1 LTNEE
6 TNMLKLIVIALVVLL
21 ALILIYAATRPDTF
35 HVERSIS
42 IKAPP
47 EKIFALI
54 NDFRQWDA
62 WTPYNK
68 DPAMKKT
75 YSANTSGKGAHYAWE
90 GNKEVG
96 QGEITIT
103 DTTPPREIEMELHMI
118 KPFEGRN
125 HVVFSIDAAGDSTK
139 VIWALEDRHTYF
151 VKLLSVF
158 LNLDKMIGSD
168 FETGLAKLKA
178 VAER

>member
-1 LTNEE
+1 
-6 TNMLKLIVIALVVLL
+6 MLKLIVLAVVVLL
-21 ALILIYAATRPDTF
+21 VIVLVYASTRPDTIR
-35 HVERSIS
+35 VERSID
-42 IKAPP
+42 IKAPQ
-47 EKIFALI
+47 EKIFGLI

-75 YSANTSGKGAHYAWE
+75 YSENTSGKGAHYAWE

-103 DTTPPREIEMELHMI
+103 DTTPPREIEMDLHMI

-125 HVVFSIDAAGDSTK
+125 HVVFSIEPAGDSTK
-139 VIWALEDRHTYF
+139 VTWALEDRHSYM
-151 VKLLSVF
+151 VKVMTVF
-158 LNLDKMIGSD
+158 FNLDKMIGGD
-168 FETGLAKLKA
+168 FEVGLAKLKT
-178 VAER
+178 VAEK

>member
-1 LTNEE
+1 
-6 TNMLKLIVIALVVLL
+6 MLKIIMIAAVVLL
-21 ALILIYAATRPDTF
+21 AVILLYATTKPDTF
-35 HVERSIS
+35 HTERSIIINAS
-42 IKAPP
+42 P
-47 EKIFALI
+47 EKIFGLI
-54 NDFRQWDA
+54 NDFCQWDA

-68 DPAMKKT
+68 DPAMKRT
-75 YSANTSGKGAHYAWE
+75 YGENTIGKGAHYAWE
-90 GNKEVG
+90 GNKDVG

-103 DTTPPREIEMELHMI
+103 DTTPPREIELELHMI

-125 HVVFSIDAAGDSTK
+125 HVVFSIEADGDSTK
-139 VIWALEDRHTYF
+139 VTWALEDQHTYF
-151 VKLLSVF
+151 LKLLSVF